1 MVLNEWLGFA
11 YRFLYRLL
19 RLCHRAKRYLLATYV
34 SLLWLLDSPFDDSLH
49 AQARTSRSC
58 IPAMVYGL
66 GRPKYINRRIKKM
79 EKEF

>member
-1 MVLNEWLGFA
+1 MVLNEWLGCP

-34 SLLWLLDSPFDDSLH
+34 SLLWLLDSPF
-49 AQARTSRSC
+49 
-58 IPAMVYGL
+58 MVLFMPKREPVAVVFPQWFMDWAG
-66 GRPKYINRRIKKM
+66 PKYINRRIKKM